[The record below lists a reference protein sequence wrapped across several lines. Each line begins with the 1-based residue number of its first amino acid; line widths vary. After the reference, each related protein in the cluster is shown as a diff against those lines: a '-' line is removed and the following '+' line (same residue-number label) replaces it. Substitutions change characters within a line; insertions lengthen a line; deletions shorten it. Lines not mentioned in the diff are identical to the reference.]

1 MRREV
6 YAPFEIQ
13 HGFDSD
19 RALKNEPSRAGEYQI
34 RQRPA
39 SPPHDTLLRSRA
51 QWAERGRR
59 VLSNVEPAKVLDTK
73 NNHQLR
79 LFSFEQTTDSSR

>member
-1 MRREV
+1 VEKEA

-19 RALKNEPSRAGEYQI
+19 RFLRNEASRAGEYKI
-34 RQRPA
+34 KQR
-39 SPPHDTLLRSRA
+39 SISSRLRSRA

-59 VLSNVEPAKVLDTK
+59 VLPNVEPAKVLLDTK
-73 NNHQLR
+73 NNHHLR
-79 LFSFEQTTDSSR
+79 LYSIEQTEDLI

>member
-1 MRREV
+1 MEKET

-13 HGFDSD
+13 NGYASD
-19 RALKNEPSRAGEYQI
+19 RYLRNEPSRAGEYHI
-34 RQRPA
+34 RRRPISSQRE
-39 SPPHDTLLRSRA
+39 SLLNTRA

-59 VLSNVEPAKVLDTK
+59 VLPNVEPATVLNK

-79 LFSFEQTTDSSR
+79 LYSFEQTVSL